1 MIIIINSANITS
13 LLVCANSHYTAI
25 TQKFYCNTRFNKLM
39 QSFTSFV
46 PFNSSFWN
54 CSYGSVS
61 QLFYLLFIKFIEK
74 RKKTTPLHDD
84 YNKNSIA
91 VTLLL
96 SCLRCIMNTHQVL
109 LESASLVP
117 LFIFFNLISI
127 FHLFSVWLIHRFH
140 TLKKNWNARKIFW
153 FSNQL
158 FLV

>member
-1 MIIIINSANITS
+1 
-13 LLVCANSHYTAI
+13 
-25 TQKFYCNTRFNKLM
+25 M
-39 QSFTSFV
+39 QSFTFFV

-54 CSYGSVS
+54 YSYGSVS

-117 LFIFFNLISI
+117 LFNFLISLVSSI
-127 FHLFSVWLIHRFH
+127 YFRFD
-140 TLKKNWNARKIFW
+140 
-153 FSNQL
+153 
-158 FLV
+158 

>member
-13 LLVCANSHYTAI
+13 LLICANSHYTAI
-25 TQKFYCNTRFNKLM
+25 TQKFYWNIRFNKLM
-39 QSFTSFV
+39 QSFTFFV

-61 QLFYLLFIKFIEK
+61 QLFYLLFINQK
-74 RKKTTPLHDD
+74 RKKTTPLHDED
-84 YNKNSIA
+84 NKNSIV
-91 VTLLL
+91 VTLIL
-96 SCLRCIMNTHQVL
+96 SCLRCIMNIHQVL

-117 LFIFFNLISI
+117 LFNFFNLISI
-127 FHLFSVWLIHRFH
+127 FHLFSVWSIHRFH